1 MAAETKIQPS
11 PGEVWRHYK
20 GRLYDVLTV
29 GVHEGNGQHLIGY
42 RLHNNPGAT
51 TWYRPVSEWCQ
62 VVTMPGGGQAQRYT
76 PVSPADVEST
86 ERLDYQDSQPAPPRC
101 EPVQQD
107 TETVAP

>member
-1 MAAETKIQPS
+1 MTAEATVRPS

-20 GRLYDVLTV
+20 GCLYDVLTV

-42 RLHNNPGAT
+42 RLHNNPSAT

-62 VVTMPGGGQAQRYT
+62 VVTMKGGEQAQRYT
-76 PVSPADVEST
+76 LVSPADVESF
-86 ERLDYQDSQPAPPRC
+86 EQLDYQDSQPAPPRC

-107 TETVAP
+107 MEAVAP